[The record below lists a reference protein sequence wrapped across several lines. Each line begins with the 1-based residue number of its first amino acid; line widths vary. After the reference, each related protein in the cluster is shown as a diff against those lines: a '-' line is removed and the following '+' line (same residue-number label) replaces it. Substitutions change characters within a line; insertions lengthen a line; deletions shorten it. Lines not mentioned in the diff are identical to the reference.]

1 MKNITITTNYLFSI
15 RLLNCQMTTTNG
27 KGRRQKKTYAP
38 YSKFKVGTAILL
50 DNGEIILGSNQEN
63 AASPR
68 TMRGVAIFCGIDVS
82 RCQNSTNGNYC
93 CI

>member
-15 RLLNCQMTTTNG
+15 DYWIAKHATTNG
-27 KGRRQKKTYAP
+27 KGRRQKTAYAP

-63 AASPR
+63 AVIPQDYAR
-68 TMRGVAIFCGIDVS
+68 E
-82 RCQNSTNGNYC
+82 
-93 CI
+93 